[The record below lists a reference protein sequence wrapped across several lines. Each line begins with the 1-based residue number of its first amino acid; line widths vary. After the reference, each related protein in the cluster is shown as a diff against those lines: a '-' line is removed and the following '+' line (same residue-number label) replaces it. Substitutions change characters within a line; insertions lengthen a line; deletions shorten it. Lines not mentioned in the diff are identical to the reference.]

1 MIFALCAF
9 EVVSLIDCGL
19 HVVFVVAC
27 HESVRMRERERGGLE
42 LGFDF
47 RRFVHLL

>member
-1 MIFALCAF
+1 MIFTLCAF
-9 EVVSLIDCGL
+9 EVVSSIDCGL

-27 HESVRMRERERGGLE
+27 HESVRMRERGGGLE

-47 RRFVHLL
+47 